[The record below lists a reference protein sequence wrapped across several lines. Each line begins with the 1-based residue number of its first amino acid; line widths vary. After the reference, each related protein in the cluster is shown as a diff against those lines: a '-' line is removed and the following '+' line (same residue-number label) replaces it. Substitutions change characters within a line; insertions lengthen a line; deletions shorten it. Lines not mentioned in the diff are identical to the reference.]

1 MNQKLLTGAVAAM
14 AFLLPSTAMGQTA
27 DFNIIPQPQQV
38 VADASAPFTLNSN
51 TVIYVQTNSQDMKRN
66 ATMLASYIQEATGIR
81 PTIGKLVKGNP
92 AIILSI
98 DKTISNAEGYRLN
111 SDAKQIRIAGAS
123 AAGVFYGIQTLRK
136 SLPLCNGKATQVSIP
151 AVHIT
156 DAPRFAYRGT
166 HLDVSRHFVTA
177 DSIRQFI
184 DMLALH
190 NINRFHWHLTD
201 DQGWRSEIK
210 KYPLLTRMGA
220 KREQTVIGHD
230 TGKYDGIR
238 YDGFYTQQ
246 QIRDIVKYAADRYIT
261 IVPEIDLPGH
271 MQAALAAYPELG
283 CTGGPYKVWQK
294 WGISDDVLCAGNDK
308 VLAFIDNVLKEVTQ
322 LFPSKYIH
330 VGGDE
335 CPKVR
340 WKDCPKCQARI
351 KALHLEAKDGHS
363 AEERLQSY
371 VITHASNYL
380 KSLGRNTIGWDEIL
394 EGGLAEGATVMSW
407 RGEAG
412 GIAAAKQNHDVV
424 MTPNSYLYFDY
435 YQSLDKANEPQ
446 AIGGYLPLQRVYSYE
461 PMPEEL
467 TAEEARHIIGVQANI
482 WTEYMPTFKHM
493 QYMALPRVAALSEVQ
508 WTQPQLK
515 DYTDFT
521 NRLIG
526 LTHLYDR
533 LGYNYAKHLYNVN
546 IHIDSDT
553 KWQELVVHMTTAGDA
568 EIRYTLDGS
577 LPTASSTLYTGA
589 IHLQK
594 SAKIRAAAFRNG
606 KSSSVT
612 AQDVTFNKATA
623 CPVKLLQPTHKSYT
637 FNGGAA
643 LTDGLVGD
651 KGFGTGRWLGFSGN
665 DLEAVIDLKKP
676 TEVSSV
682 SLNTCVDKGSWI
694 FDARNIEVSLSTDGV
709 NFTSVAKH
717 SLPAMEKNSADN
729 INTYELKFSQT
740 KARYIK
746 VYATSEHNI
755 PDWHSGKGKPAF
767 LFVDEISVKYK
778 SKQHAPKGQKHIA
791 QGNALR

>member
-1 MNQKLLTGAVAAM
+1 MNQKLLTGAIAAM

-38 VADASAPFTLNSN
+38 IADASAPFVLNAN
-51 TVIYVQTNSQDMKRN
+51 TVICLQTNSQDMKRN
-66 ATMLASYIQEATGIR
+66 ASMLASYIKEATGIR
-81 PTIGKLVKGNP
+81 PTIGKLVKGSP
-92 AIILSI
+92 AIVLSI
-98 DKTISNAEGYRLN
+98 DKTISNAEGYKLN
-111 SDAKQIRIAGAS
+111 ANAKQISIAGAS

-136 SLPLCNGKATQVSIP
+136 SLPLCSGKATQVSIP
-151 AVHIT
+151 AVQIT

-166 HLDVSRHFVTA
+166 HLDVSRHFVTT

-201 DQGWRSEIK
+201 DQGWRIEIK
-210 KYPLLTRMGA
+210 KYPLLTAIGS
-220 KREQTVIGHD
+220 KRAQTVIGHNS
-230 TGKYDGIR
+230 GKYDGKP
-238 YDGFYTQQ
+238 YSGYYTQKE
-246 QIRDIVKYAADRYIT
+246 IREIVKYAADRYIT

-283 CTGGPYKVWQK
+283 CTGGPYKVWEI

-308 VLAFIDNVLKEVTQ
+308 TMKFIDDVLKEVVG

-371 VITHASNYL
+371 VITHATKFL
-380 KSLGRNTIGWDEIL
+380 KSMGRNIIGWDEIL

-407 RGEAG
+407 RGESG
-412 GIAAAKQNHDVV
+412 GIAAAKQNHDVI
-424 MTPNSYLYFDY
+424 MTPNTYLYFDY
-435 YQSLDKANEPQ
+435 YQSLDKANEPD
-446 AIGGYLPLQRVYSYE
+446 AIGGYLPLERVYSYE
-461 PMPEEL
+461 PMPKEL
-467 TAEEARHIIGVQANI
+467 TADEARHIIGVQANI

-493 QYMALPRVAALSEVQ
+493 QYMALPRMAALSEVQ

-553 KWQELVVHMTTAGDA
+553 KWQEIVVHMTTAGDA

-577 LPTASSTLYTGA
+577 QPTASSTLYTGA

-612 AQDVTFNKATA
+612 AQDVTFSKATA

-694 FDARNIEVSLSTDGV
+694 FDARNIEVSVSNDGV
-709 NFTSVAKH
+709 NFTTVAKN
-717 SLPAMEKNSADN
+717 SLPALEKNSADN

-755 PDWHSGKGKPAF
+755 PEWHSGKGKPAF
-767 LFVDEISVKYK
+767 LFVDEISVK
-778 SKQHAPKGQKHIA
+778 
-791 QGNALR
+791 

>member
-201 DQGWRSEIK
+201 DQGWRIEIK
-210 KYPLLTRMGA
+210 KYPLLTKIGA
-220 KREQTVIGHD
+220 KREQTVIGHN
-230 TGKYDGIR
+230 TGKYDGIP
-238 YDGFYTQQ
+238 YDGYYTQQ

-577 LPTASSTLYTGA
+577 QPTASSTLYTVQR
-589 IHLQK
+589 L
-594 SAKIRAAAFRNG
+594 SATARAAA
-606 KSSSVT
+606 
-612 AQDVTFNKATA
+612 
-623 CPVKLLQPTHKSYT
+623 LLRRT
-637 FNGGAA
+637 
-643 LTDGLVGD
+643 
-651 KGFGTGRWLGFSGN
+651 
-665 DLEAVIDLKKP
+665 
-676 TEVSSV
+676 
-682 SLNTCVDKGSWI
+682 
-694 FDARNIEVSLSTDGV
+694 
-709 NFTSVAKH
+709 
-717 SLPAMEKNSADN
+717 
-729 INTYELKFSQT
+729 
-740 KARYIK
+740 
-746 VYATSEHNI
+746 
-755 PDWHSGKGKPAF
+755 
-767 LFVDEISVKYK
+767 
-778 SKQHAPKGQKHIA
+778 
-791 QGNALR
+791 

>member
-1 MNQKLLTGAVAAM
+1 M
-14 AFLLPSTAMGQTA
+14 
-27 DFNIIPQPQQV
+27 
-38 VADASAPFTLNSN
+38 LNTN

-98 DKTISNAEGYRLN
+98 DKTISNAEGYKLN
-111 SDAKQIRIAGAS
+111 ANAKQISIAGAS

-136 SLPLCNGKATQVSIP
+136 SLPLCSGKATQVNIP
-151 AVHIT
+151 AVQIA

-166 HLDVSRHFVTA
+166 HLDVSRHFVTT

-201 DQGWRSEIK
+201 DQGWRIEIK
-210 KYPLLTRMGA
+210 KYPLLTAIGS
-220 KREQTVIGHD
+220 KRAQTVIGHNS
-230 TGKYDGIR
+230 GKYDGKP
-238 YDGFYTQQ
+238 YSGYYTQKE
-246 QIRDIVKYAADRYIT
+246 IREIVKYAADRYIT

-283 CTGGPYKVWQK
+283 CTGGPYKVWQM
-294 WGISDDVLCAGNDK
+294 WGVSDNVLCAGNDK
-308 VLAFIDNVLKEVTQ
+308 TMKFIDDVLKEVVG

-371 VITHASNYL
+371 VITHATKFL
-380 KSLGRNTIGWDEIL
+380 KSMGRNIIGWDEIL

-412 GIAAAKQNHDVV
+412 GIAAAKQDHDVV

-435 YQSLDKANEPQ
+435 YQSLDKANEPL

-461 PMPEEL
+461 PMPQEL
-467 TAEEARHIIGVQANI
+467 TADEARHIIGVQANI

-493 QYMALPRVAALSEVQ
+493 QYMALPRMAALSEVQ

-553 KWQELVVHMTTAGDA
+553 KWQEIVVHMTTAGDA

-577 LPTASSTLYTGA
+577 QPTASSTLYTGA

-612 AQDVTFNKATA
+612 AQDVTFSKATA

-694 FDARNIEVSLSTDGV
+694 FDARNIEVSVSNDGV
-709 NFTSVAKH
+709 NFTTVAKN
-717 SLPAMEKNSADN
+717 SLPALEKNSADN

-755 PDWHSGKGKPAF
+755 PEWHSGKGKPAF
-767 LFVDEISVKYK
+767 LFVDEISVK
-778 SKQHAPKGQKHIA
+778 
-791 QGNALR
+791 

>member
-1 MNQKLLTGAVAAM
+1 M

-38 VADASAPFTLNSN
+38 VADASAPFVLNAN

-66 ATMLASYIQEATGIR
+66 ASMLASYIKEATGIS
-81 PTIGKLVKGNP
+81 PTIGKFVKGSP

-98 DKTISNAEGYRLN
+98 DKTISNAEGYKLN
-111 SDAKQIRIAGAS
+111 ANAKQISIAGAS

-136 SLPLCNGKATQVSIP
+136 SLPLCSGKATQVTIP
-151 AVHIT
+151 AVQIA

-166 HLDVSRHFVTA
+166 HLDVSRHFVTT

-201 DQGWRSEIK
+201 DQGWRIEIK
-210 KYPLLTRMGA
+210 KYPLLTAIGS
-220 KREQTVIGHD
+220 KRAQTVIGHNS
-230 TGKYDGIR
+230 GKYDGKP
-238 YDGFYTQQ
+238 YSGYYTQKE
-246 QIRDIVKYAADRYIT
+246 IREIVKYAADRYIT

-283 CTGGPYKVWQK
+283 CTGGPYKVWEI

-308 VLAFIDNVLKEVTQ
+308 TMKFIDDVLKEVVG

-371 VITHASNYL
+371 VITHATKFL
-380 KSLGRNTIGWDEIL
+380 KSLGRNIIGWDEIL

-407 RGEAG
+407 RGESG
-412 GIAAAKQNHDVV
+412 GIAAAKQNHDVI
-424 MTPNSYLYFDY
+424 MTPNTYLYFDY
-435 YQSLDKANEPQ
+435 YQSLDKANEPD
-446 AIGGYLPLQRVYSYE
+446 AIGGYLPLERVYSYE
-461 PMPEEL
+461 PMPKEL
-467 TAEEARHIIGVQANI
+467 TADEARHIIGVQANI
-482 WTEYMPTFKHM
+482 WTEYMPTFKQM
-493 QYMALPRVAALSEVQ
+493 QYMGLPRIAALSEIQ
-508 WTQPQLK
+508 WSQPQLK
-515 DYTDFT
+515 NYTDFS
-521 NRLIG
+521 NRLVG
-526 LTHLYDR
+526 LTNIYDR

-546 IHIDSDT
+546 IHIDTDT
-553 KWQELVVHMTTAGDA
+553 KWREIVVHMTTVGDA

-577 LPTASSTLYTGA
+577 QPTASSTLYTGA

-606 KSSSVT
+606 KRSNVSS
-612 AQDVTFNKATA
+612 QDVVFNKATA
-623 CPVKLLQPTHKSYT
+623 CPVKLLQPTHKNYT
-637 FNGGAA
+637 YNGGAT

-676 TEVSSV
+676 TDVSSV

-694 FDARNIEVSLSTDGV
+694 FDARNIEVSVSNDGI
-709 NFTSVAKH
+709 NFTTVASH
-717 SLPAMEKNSADN
+717 SLPALEKNSADG
-729 INTYELKFSQT
+729 INTYNLEFSQT
-740 KARYIK
+740 SARYIK
-746 VYATSEHNI
+746 VHATSEHNI

-767 LFVDEISVKYK
+767 LFVDEISVK
-778 SKQHAPKGQKHIA
+778 
-791 QGNALR
+791 

>member
-1 MNQKLLTGAVAAM
+1 MNQKLLTGALAAM

-38 VADASAPFTLNSN
+38 VADASAPFVLNAN

-66 ATMLASYIQEATGIR
+66 ASMLASYIKEATGIS
-81 PTIGKLVKGNP
+81 PTIGKFVKGSP

-98 DKTISNAEGYRLN
+98 DKTISNAEGYKLN
-111 SDAKQIRIAGAS
+111 ANAKQISIAGAS

-136 SLPLCNGKATQVSIP
+136 SLPLCSGKATQVTIP
-151 AVHIT
+151 AVQIA

-166 HLDVSRHFVTA
+166 HLDVSRHFVTT

-201 DQGWRSEIK
+201 DQGWRIEIK
-210 KYPLLTRMGA
+210 KYPLLTAIGS
-220 KREQTVIGHD
+220 KRAQTVIGHNS
-230 TGKYDGIR
+230 GKYDGKP
-238 YDGFYTQQ
+238 YSGYYTQKE
-246 QIRDIVKYAADRYIT
+246 IREIVKYAADRYIT

-283 CTGGPYKVWQK
+283 CTGGPYKVWEI

-308 VLAFIDNVLKEVTQ
+308 TMKFIDDVLKEVVG

-371 VITHASNYL
+371 VITHATKFL
-380 KSLGRNTIGWDEIL
+380 KSLGRNIIGWDEIL

-407 RGEAG
+407 RGESG
-412 GIAAAKQNHDVV
+412 GIAAAKQNHDVI
-424 MTPNSYLYFDY
+424 MTPNTYLYFDY
-435 YQSLDKANEPQ
+435 YQSLDKANEPD
-446 AIGGYLPLQRVYSYE
+446 AIGGYLPLERVYSYE
-461 PMPEEL
+461 PMPKEL
-467 TAEEARHIIGVQANI
+467 TADEARHIIGVQANI
-482 WTEYMPTFKHM
+482 WTEYMPTFKQM
-493 QYMALPRVAALSEVQ
+493 QYMGLPRIAALSEVQ
-508 WTQPQLK
+508 WSQPQLK
-515 DYTDFT
+515 NYTDFS
-521 NRLIG
+521 NRLVG
-526 LTHLYDR
+526 LTNIYDR

-546 IHIDSDT
+546 IHIDTDT
-553 KWQELVVHMTTAGDA
+553 KWREIVVHMTTVGDA

-577 LPTASSTLYTGA
+577 QPTASSTLYTGA

-606 KSSSVT
+606 KRSNVSS
-612 AQDVTFNKATA
+612 QDVVFNKATA
-623 CPVKLLQPTHKSYT
+623 CPVKLLQPTHKNYT
-637 FNGGAA
+637 YNGGAT

-676 TEVSSV
+676 TNVSSV

-694 FDARNIEVSLSTDGV
+694 FDARNIEVSVSNDGI
-709 NFTSVAKH
+709 NFTTVASH
-717 SLPAMEKNSADN
+717 SLPALEKNSADG
-729 INTYELKFSQT
+729 INTYNLEFSQT
-740 KARYIK
+740 SARYIK
-746 VYATSEHNI
+746 VHATSEHNI

-767 LFVDEISVKYK
+767 LFVDEISVK
-778 SKQHAPKGQKHIA
+778 
-791 QGNALR
+791 

>member
-66 ATMLASYIQEATGIR
+66 ANMLATYIQQATGIR
-81 PTIGKLVKGNP
+81 PTIGKLVKGSP

-201 DQGWRSEIK
+201 DQGWRIEIK
-210 KYPLLTRMGA
+210 KYPLLTAIGS
-220 KREQTVIGHD
+220 KRAQTVIGHNS
-230 TGKYDGIR
+230 GKYDGKP
-238 YDGFYTQQ
+238 YSGYYTQKE
-246 QIRDIVKYAADRYIT
+246 IRDIVKYAADRYIT

-435 YQSLDKANEPQ
+435 YQSLDKANEPL

-767 LFVDEISVKYK
+767 LFVDEIRVK
-778 SKQHAPKGQKHIA
+778 
-791 QGNALR
+791 